1 MHVQKIDFEI
11 LKNILHI
18 SVEFSNNS
26 MINFYVQKGTFQ
38 ILRIRKQI
46 IITIRGPEKQLNNV
60 LLLNVC
66 NVKRM
71 CVRACVCVS
80 LSLSL

>member
-1 MHVQKIDFEI
+1 MVRKVHFRFEESERYVSD
-11 LKNILHI
+11 LKN
-18 SVEFSNNS
+18 
-26 MINFYVQKGTFQ
+26 QKGTFQ

-66 NVKRM
+66 NVKRI

-80 LSLSL
+80 LSVNH